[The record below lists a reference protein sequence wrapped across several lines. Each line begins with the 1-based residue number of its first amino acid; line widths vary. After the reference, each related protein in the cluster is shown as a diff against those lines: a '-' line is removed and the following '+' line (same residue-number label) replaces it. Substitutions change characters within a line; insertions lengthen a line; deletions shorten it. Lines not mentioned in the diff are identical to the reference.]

1 MTTAS
6 MCRNVHLRSGTYCL
20 FSILSR
26 LSLYRCLVALPSL
39 QIDIE
44 VFYLRQVL
52 CNFPGW
58 EVEGRQRAIHLAIHL
73 LTSLNA
79 IDTHGQH

>member
-1 MTTAS
+1 

-20 FSILSR
+20 FPI

-52 CNFPGW
+52 FNFPGW
-58 EVEGRQRAIHLAIHL
+58 EVKGRQRAIHLAIHL

-79 IDTHGQH
+79 IDTRGRH